1 MINTRVSDSLWER
14 FYCRGQ
20 RYMADRN
27 YQGAAAEFKKVL
39 GGLPHHRGAHYLL
52 VESLLRMGR
61 VQEAI
66 EVLKEMQ
73 RVFPAN
79 PRAALALGRL
89 LLKTGR
95 KAEGIEALEQAL
107 AITQAEAAEHLQG
120 AGRCRAEGDVSRALS
135 ELQEGCLGLERAAK
149 LRLSLVNFFFNEKR
163 VDDAFRVAQVDG
175 AAVIGE
181 RRPSKVGHG

>member
-1 MINTRVSDSLWER
+1 MVNIRVTDSLWER
-14 FYCRGQ
+14 FYWRGQ
-20 RYMADRN
+20 RYLGDRD

-39 GGLPHHRGAHYLL
+39 GGLPHHRGAHYRLAEGLL
-52 VESLLRMGR
+52 WMGR
-61 VQEAI
+61 AQEAI

-73 RVFPAN
+73 RVFPAD

-107 AITQAEAAEHLQG
+107 AITQDEAAEHLQV
-120 AGRCRAEGDVSRALS
+120 AGKCRAEGDVSRALS

-163 VDDAFRVAQVDG
+163 VDDAFRVGQVDG
-175 AAVIGE
+175 APAIGE
-181 RRPSKVGHG
+181 RWPSKVGHG

>member
-14 FYCRGQ
+14 FYWRGQ
-20 RYMADRN
+20 RYMADRD
-27 YQGAAAEFKKVL
+27 YQGAVAEFKKVL

-52 VESLLRMGR
+52 AESLLWMGR

-66 EVLKEMQ
+66 AVLKKM
-73 RVFPAN
+73 RGIFPAD

-107 AITQAEAAEHLQG
+107 AITQDETVEHLQ
-120 AGRCRAEGDVSRALS
+120 AARKCRTEGDVSRALS

-149 LRLSLVNFFFNEKR
+149 LRLSLVNFFFTEKR
-163 VDDAFRVAQVDG
+163 VDDAFRIAQVDG
-175 AAVIGE
+175 APAIGE